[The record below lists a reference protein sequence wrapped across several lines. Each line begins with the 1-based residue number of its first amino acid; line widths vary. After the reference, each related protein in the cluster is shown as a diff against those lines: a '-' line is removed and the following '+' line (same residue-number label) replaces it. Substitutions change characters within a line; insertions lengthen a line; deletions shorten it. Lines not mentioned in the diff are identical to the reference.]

1 MTKTGFLVATTAI
14 GLVLGTT
21 TAHTAGFAIKETS
34 ATQVGQAFAGSA
46 ALKGDV
52 SSMWNNPATMTTL
65 GGHHFAASTSYII
78 PSAKFKDGGG
88 STASGGNGSNGGE
101 SAAVPA
107 LYGMWSIQ
115 DNMKLGVAV
124 TSPYGLA
131 TKYKPDWKGRY
142 NAIKSEMKS
151 FNVNPNFAYQV
162 NDYVSLGMGFSF
174 QYVDLE
180 LTKAVDNRSFGAA
193 VKSDIN
199 FKATGKSWGAG
210 FNVGALFNAW
220 EGARIGVAYRSKISH
235 GLKGETTVSNS
246 TTDAGVFANIYNG
259 KTKIDAN
266 MTTPDTLDFSY
277 AQDLGETWTLLASAV
292 WTRWSHF
299 NELKIQKRDR
309 LGANGG
315 KVGTAERQDW
325 KNVWFFALGANWQV
339 ADNWM
344 IRMGVAHDK
353 SPVQDEHRTA
363 KLPGNDRT
371 WLSTGVDW
379 KFADWGKV
387 ALTYTHIFIKDGK
400 IKKADGA
407 NPGVFAGN
415 TLQGKMK
422 NKVDIIGLQAN
433 FKF

>member
-14 GLVLGTT
+14 GLVLGAT
-21 TAHTAGFAIKETS
+21 TAHTAGYAIKETS

-52 SSMWNNPATMTTL
+52 SAMWNNPATMTTL
-65 GGHHFAASTSYII
+65 NGHHFSASASYII

-88 STASGGNGSNGGE
+88 STTTGGNGGNGGE
-101 SAAVPA
+101 SALVPA
-107 LYGMWSIQ
+107 LYAMWSIQ
-115 DNMKLGVAV
+115 DNMKLGMAV
-124 TSPYGLA
+124 TSPFGLA
-131 TKYKPDWKGRY
+131 TQYKSDWKGRF
-142 NAIKSEMKS
+142 NAIKSSMKS
-151 FNVNPNFAYQV
+151 LNINPNFAYKV

-174 QYVDLE
+174 QHVDLE
-180 LTKAVDNRSFGAA
+180 LTRAVDNRTFAQPGEAHL
-193 VKSDIN
+193 
-199 FKATGKSWGAG
+199 KATGKSWGAG
-210 FNVGALFNAW
+210 FNLGALFNTW
-220 EGARIGVAYRSKISH
+220 EGGRLGVAYRSKISH
-235 GLKGETTVSNS
+235 GLKGETKGTNHSVDS
-246 TTDAGVFANIYNG
+246 AAANLFNG
-259 KTKIDAN
+259 ITKIDAD
-266 MTTPDTLDFSY
+266 MTTPDTLDFSF

-299 NELKIQKRDR
+299 NELKIQRRDR
-309 LGANGG
+309 LGVKNGL
-315 KVGTAERQDW
+315 VGTAERQAW
-325 KNVWFFALGANWQV
+325 KNTWFFALGANWQV

-353 SPVQDEHRTA
+353 SPIQDEHRTA

-371 WLSTGVDW
+371 WLSTGLDW

-400 IKKADGA
+400 INQTNGADGGL
-407 NPGVFAGN
+407 PAGN